1 MMTVKHA
8 AASPI
13 GEIYREPA
21 ATTCRAATEGSAAS
35 MYQEAEPLSG
45 TVYIPDTSALIENP
59 DALDRLLSGGN
70 VVVLLHQVVEE
81 LGRLQASRS
90 KSEGVR
96 HAARL
101 VARKLLEYRRE
112 GLIHHGVEGLLEHRA
127 DPEVFGRTPTG
138 GVLAWEPEGG
148 TAHPYA
154 ADSGDNV
161 ILAGARR
168 IGELARSNG
177 HPGFE
182 VVVISEDSNLLL
194 KCDALSVAA
203 ENLRYGKV
211 TLESVDQVYRGV
223 VAGTIGDDDLARF
236 VASGPPGERWLPFGA
251 VRTERPAEP
260 LANLGVI
267 LSCGEQT
274 LVTRVNAA
282 LGRVEDLRFSQ
293 YWDRKR
299 EEYRPR
305 PVLGF
310 TPRDPEQTLAM
321 EFLLDPEVQ
330 LVVLDGPAGSG
341 KTRMMIAAGLY
352 MLVGQPTT
360 WRVSPQSQ
368 PLQPDYGY
376 DHGMLLVRPEHASSQ
391 YELGYLPGD
400 YESKLSPWLEP
411 LFQAIRS
418 LSLSNE
424 HDFLEDLRSSERL
437 TMVSTSMLRGLD
449 IERSIVLVDE
459 LQNGDRHL
467 AKTLMSRFCASSK
480 VALAGSLD
488 PVQIDNPYVDWRS
501 NALTRI
507 KETYKGFG
515 PEVAQ
520 VRLARN
526 YRGPIS
532 TRADDL

>member
-1 MMTVKHA
+1 MHDLVD
-8 AASPI
+8 
-13 GEIYREPA
+13 G
-21 ATTCRAATEGSAAS
+21 
-35 MYQEAEPLSG
+35 LSG

-59 DALDRLLSGGN
+59 DVLDRLLTDGN
-70 VVVLLHQVVEE
+70 VVVLLHQVIEE

-101 VARKLLEYRRE
+101 VMRKMLEYRRHH
-112 GLIHHGVEGLLEHRA
+112 LIHHNIERLFQLQP
-127 DPEVFGRTPTG
+127 DPDAFRRTPAG
-138 GVLAWEPEGG
+138 AILAWEPDSATIE
-148 TAHPYA
+148 PYCA
-154 ADSGDNV
+154 ESGDNH
-161 ILAGARR
+161 ILASAQRLA
-168 IGELARSNG
+168 EVARSNG
-177 HPGFE
+177 HPGYA

-194 KCDALSVAA
+194 KCDALSIVA

-211 TLESVDQVYRGV
+211 SLESVDEIYRGV
-223 VAGTIGDDDLARF
+223 VDGEIEEEAVQSFLD
-236 VASGPPGERWLPFGA
+236 SGAPGERWLPFDDL
-251 VRTERPAEP
+251 VLSQPSELLWNT
-260 LANLGVI
+260 GVV
-267 LSCGEQT
+267 LRCGEE
-274 LVTRVNAA
+274 LILTRANPD
-282 LGRVEDLRFSQ
+282 LERVEDLRYAQ

-299 EEYRPR
+299 ITYKPR
-305 PVLGF
+305 PILGF
-310 TPRDPEQTLAM
+310 TPRDPQQTLAM

-341 KTRMMIAAGLY
+341 KTRMMVATGLY

-360 WRVSPQSQ
+360 WRVAPQSQ
-368 PLQPDYGY
+368 PLTPEYGY
-376 DHGMLLVRPEHASSQ
+376 DHGLLLLRPEHASSQ
-391 YELGYLPGD
+391 YDLGYLPGD

-411 LFQAIRS
+411 FFQAVRS

-424 HDFLEDLRSSERL
+424 HDFIDELRSTDRL

-467 AKTLMSRFCASSK
+467 AKTLMSRFCATSK
-480 VALAGSLD
+480 VALAGCLD

-507 KETYKGFG
+507 KEAYRGFG
-515 PEVAQ
+515 PPVAQ
-520 VRLARN
+520 VRLEHN

-532 TRADDL
+532 TRADEL